1 LTRHLLI
8 IVLLAAGLW
17 QVGQGATVHAKALV
31 GQVLLERA
39 WARSA
44 EGETTTNP
52 WPGAVSRPVA
62 RMRVPQLNVQR
73 LVLEGAETPVL
84 AWGPG
89 METGPHGHRMIA
101 AHRDTHFRFL
111 EHLDIDHRLVLEH
124 LGGKQERWQ
133 VVDRQIVDSRVIAL
147 DMGLAADLLTLVTC
161 YPFDATAAGGP
172 LRLVITL
179 RPEIVPG
186 TSPGV

>member
-8 IVLLAAGLW
+8 AALLAAGLW

-39 WARSA
+39 WAGENSA
-44 EGETTTNP
+44 ASP
-52 WPGAVSRPVA
+52 WPGAVSRPIA
-62 RMRVPQLNVQR
+62 RMHIPDLNIRQ
-73 LVLEGAETPVL
+73 LVLEGADTPVL

-111 EHLDIDHRLVLEH
+111 EHLDIDHRLELEH
-124 LGGKQERWQ
+124 RDGKQERWQ
-133 VVDRQIVDSRVIAL
+133 VVDRQIVDSRVTRL
-147 DMGLAADLLTLVTC
+147 DMGRVGDLLTLVTC
-161 YPFDATAAGGP
+161 YPFDTTAAGGP

-179 RPEIVPG
+179 RPEIEPG

>member
-1 LTRHLLI
+1 
-8 IVLLAAGLW
+8 
-17 QVGQGATVHAKALV
+17 
-31 GQVLLERA
+31 
-39 WARSA
+39 
-44 EGETTTNP
+44 
-52 WPGAVSRPVA
+52 
-62 RMRVPQLNVQR
+62 
-73 LVLEGAETPVL
+73 
-84 AWGPG
+84 
-89 METGPHGHRMIA
+89 
-101 AHRDTHFRFL
+101 
-111 EHLDIDHRLVLEH
+111 VLEH

-179 RPEIVPG
+179 RPEIEPG